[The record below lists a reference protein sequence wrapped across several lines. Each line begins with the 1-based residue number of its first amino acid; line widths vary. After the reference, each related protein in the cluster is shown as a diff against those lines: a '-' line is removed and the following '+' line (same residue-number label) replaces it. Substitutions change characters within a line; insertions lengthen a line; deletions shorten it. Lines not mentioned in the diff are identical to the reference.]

1 MQSEVYCVLAVSDFS
16 LWVCGCGECPMSVC
30 AGVLE
35 IIARERGQST
45 LMFAFNGLWPAFVC
59 RAAWSYVST

>member
-1 MQSEVYCVLAVSDFS
+1 
-16 LWVCGCGECPMSVC
+16 MSVC